1 MSTAIYVDELYV
13 SNQFLYGNAKH
24 FESQPVVFMKI
35 GCRFMCQDQ
44 GFFSL
49 LRAATYIRTHCTLP
63 SCFFAFVGSYST
75 VGHNGAGTLPKLDPF
90 LYSGFVYSIGG
101 V

>member
-1 MSTAIYVDELYV
+1 
-13 SNQFLYGNAKH
+13 
-24 FESQPVVFMKI
+24 
-35 GCRFMCQDQ
+35 
-44 GFFSL
+44 L
-49 LRAATYIRTHCTLP
+49 LHAATYIRTHCTLP